1 MLRIQPDEGISLR
14 FGAKAPAP
22 TLSIRTVNMD
32 FLYGSSFLSEVPEAY
47 ETLLLDAIRGDGTLF
62 TRQDGVERS
71 WEICDPLLEQW
82 ERGGSPQLYSAGSW
96 GPGGADELLAPRR
109 SPLAPA
115 VSTVEPIVVADLAR
129 VERELLRIRTAEGG
143 SSVRATTLNLVAVA
157 AEPEQLTRTMDA
169 LQLIGGSRPLRA
181 IVNVP
186 GDGPTSAEVSSS
198 AWHNPSGHEVRS
210 EQMIVRG
217 LPRALPSAVASLVIP
232 DLPVFLLWNGKVGD
246 QRELFQRLAADATR
260 LILDS
265 DECGLGELIE
275 AATLGPP
282 VTDLAWARL
291 TPWREAVA
299 SLTDSADG
307 QAMLNRSIG
316 RRGVRPRQPGGAGR
330 RVGTVEARPPAW
342 IPPRAPRRWRRPA
355 SASTAAAT
363 TCWWSAPARAM
374 SGWPA
379 GATTPATR
387 SCCRVQIGRLYLP
400 PARPAG
406 PRPGVRRRA
415 RGCRKFA
422 LSGLTVNCW

>member
-1 MLRIQPDEGISLR
+1 M
-14 FGAKAPAP
+14 
-22 TLSIRTVNMD
+22 
-32 FLYGSSFLSEVPEAY
+32 
-47 ETLLLDAIRGDGTLF
+47 
-62 TRQDGVERS
+62 
-71 WEICDPLLEQW
+71 
-82 ERGGSPQLYSAGSW
+82 
-96 GPGGADELLAPRR
+96 
-109 SPLAPA
+109 
-115 VSTVEPIVVADLAR
+115 STVEPIVVADLAR

-157 AEPEQLTRTMDA
+157 AEPEQLARTMDA

-217 LPRALPSAVASLVIP
+217 LPGALPSAVASLVIP
-232 DLPVFLLWNGKVGD
+232 DLPVFLLWNGKVGE

-307 QAMLNRSIG
+307 QAMLSRSMGVEVCGPDNEAALVAGWVRSRLG
-316 RRGVRPRQPGGAGR
+316 RQLGFHHEPHAGGVTRIRIDCGRHDLLVERTGKGDVGLARGGDNPGHTVMLPCPDWAALLASQLDRLGR
-330 RVGTVEARPPAW
+330 DRVFDAAL
-342 IPPRAPRRWRRPA
+342 
-355 SASTAAAT
+355 AAAEN
-363 TCWWSAPARAM
+363 S
-374 SGWPA
+374 
-379 GATTPATR
+379 
-387 SCCRVQIGRLYLP
+387 L
-400 PARPAG
+400 
-406 PRPGVRRRA
+406 
-415 RGCRKFA
+415 
-422 LSGLTVNCW
+422 